1 MYHGLWTSV
10 IVTESLRI
18 LMSGLIDYAGL
29 FPPAAL
35 DMRTTVANWAA
46 YRAGERAWMLGRL
59 VVPVARLGE
68 FEQAMLGAPPP
79 TGPDAEIWRITAL
92 GGDTL
97 DADIERIFRFNQ
109 RHAGEGEGPGVAVI
123 DALELKAVTST
134 QIDKAMHAIPEQ
146 LEPFFEIPVTGDLR
160 GLVAAMAGT
169 GARAK
174 VRTGGV
180 TPAAFP
186 STVELARFLSACA
199 AAEVPFK
206 ATAGLHHPVR
216 GSFPLT
222 YEPGC
227 ASATMFGFFN
237 VFLAAAFMVTGRAEA
252 GEVAGILEESNARA
266 FAFDDGG
273 VTWRDLRLDTARL
286 SRVRESF
293 AVSFGSCSFEE
304 PVADLE
310 KLGLL

>member
-1 MYHGLWTSV
+1 MPPDGAHL
-10 IVTESLRI
+10 TESLRI
-18 LMSGLIDYAGL
+18 FMSGLIDYAGL
-29 FPPAAL
+29 FPPAGL
-35 DMRTTVANWAA
+35 DMRTTLKNWAR
-46 YRAGERAWMLGRL
+46 YRSGERAWMLGRL
-59 VVPVARLGE
+59 VIPVARLGE
-68 FEQAMLGAPPP
+68 LEEALSQTPPP
-79 TGPDAEIWRITAL
+79 SGPEAEPWRISAL
-92 GGDTL
+92 AGEAL
-97 DADIERIFRFNQ
+97 EADIERVFRFNQ
-109 RHAGEGEGPGVAVI
+109 QHAGDGEGSESAVI

-134 QIDKAMHAIPEQ
+134 QIDRAMHVIPEQ

-180 TPAAFP
+180 TPASFP

-199 AAEVPFK
+199 AAEIPFK

-216 GSFPLT
+216 GAFPLT

-237 VFLAAAFMVTGRAEA
+237 VFLAAALLVTGRAEA
-252 GEVAGILEESNARA
+252 GELAALLEEANPRA
-266 FAFDDGG
+266 FVFDDGG

-293 AVSFGSCSFEE
+293 ALAFGSCSFEE

-310 KLGLL
+310 RLGLL